1 LEAAWISSSHTP
13 QGPPHTVSIVTTYS
27 IQYSLDC
34 DPSSTLTDPGS
45 PISTL
50 NTSPNKYTTMSADY
64 GTHLRRW
71 AMSLPPVESAVTY
84 LRDLLIRSLQCGPIP
99 EHIAFVMDGNRRYA
113 RSRKLETVEG
123 HNLGFEA
130 LAKILEVCYKS
141 GVKCVTIYAFSI
153 ENFKRSRWEVDALM
167 DMAKTKLVQ
176 MSAHGE
182 LFERYGA
189 KVRVLGDRDLI
200 REDVLKQ
207 VDRAVEMTKDNGKAV
222 LNVCFPYT
230 SREEI
235 THSIRET
242 VKDFSN
248 PPEKKKTK
256 KLFSENHIQQTIRS
270 RQLYSVEEEE
280 SRSQDSLLPPSRDD
294 TTIGSDVDSAFSD
307 QDRSTTST
315 NQHDEA
321 PSSRTS
327 HDTSPVLKPSQKAAA
342 HLPDP
347 ETITAETLTKNMY
360 TCDSPPL
367 DLLIRTSGVSRLSD
381 FMLWQCHEGTEL
393 RFLDI
398 LWPEFDL
405 LHFLPVLLEWQWN
418 QKKAKQEEARLG
430 RRGGDKSKAH

>member
-1 LEAAWISSSHTP
+1 LTAYESN
-13 QGPPHTVSIVTTYS
+13 
-27 IQYSLDC
+27 
-34 DPSSTLTDPGS
+34 PSSLHFYTD
-45 PISTL
+45 
-50 NTSPNKYTTMSADY
+50 MSADY

-71 AMSLPPVESAVTY
+71 ALSLPPVESAVTY

-189 KVRVLGDRDLI
+189 SVKVLGDRDLI

-207 VDRAVEMTKDNGKAV
+207 VDRAVEMTKNNGKAV

-235 THSIRET
+235 TQSIRKT
-242 VKDFSN
+242 VKEFSN
-248 PPEKKKTK
+248 PPEKKPSK
-256 KLFSENHIQQTIRS
+256 KLFSENHIQQTLRS
-270 RQLYSVEEEE
+270 RQLYSVEEEDD
-280 SRSQDSLLPPSRDD
+280 RNQDLLSTPSKDD
-294 TTIGSDVDSAFSD
+294 AANISDVDSVFSD

-315 NQHDEA
+315 NRHDDA

-327 HDTSPVLKPSQKAAA
+327 HDTSPILKPSQHNSQA

-347 ETITAETLTKNMY
+347 ETITADTLTKNMY
-360 TCDSPPL
+360 TCDAPPL

-381 FMLWQCHEGTEL
+381 FMLWQCHEGTEM

-405 LHFLPVLLEWQWN
+405 WHFLPVLLEWQWG
-418 QKKAKQEEARLG
+418 QKKAREEEARLG
-430 RRGGDKSKAH
+430 RRGGDRVKAH

>member
-1 LEAAWISSSHTP
+1 
-13 QGPPHTVSIVTTYS
+13 
-27 IQYSLDC
+27 
-34 DPSSTLTDPGS
+34 
-45 PISTL
+45 
-50 NTSPNKYTTMSADY
+50 M
-64 GTHLRRW
+64 
-71 AMSLPPVESAVTY
+71 TY

-99 EHIAFVMDGNRRYA
+99 EHVAFVMDGNRRYA

-123 HNLGFEA
+123 HNIGFEA
-130 LAKILEVCYKS
+130 LARILEVCYKS

-189 KVRVLGDRDLI
+189 RVKVLGDRSLI

-207 VDRAVEMTKDNGKAV
+207 VDRAVEMTKNNGRAV

-242 VKDFSN
+242 VKDYSH
-248 PPEKKKTK
+248 PPEKKKSK
-256 KLFSENHIQQTIRS
+256 KMFSENHIQQNIRS
-270 RQLYSVEEEE
+270 RQLYSVEEEADK
-280 SRSQDSLLPPSRDD
+280 SQETLNLPSKEDA
-294 TTIGSDVDSAFSD
+294 TAGSDVDSATSD

-315 NQHDEA
+315 NRLDDT

-327 HDTSPVLKPSQKAAA
+327 HSASPVLKPTSQP

-360 TCDSPPL
+360 TCDAPPL
-367 DLLIRTSGVSRLSD
+367 DLLVRTSGVSRLSD

-405 LHFLPVLLEWQWN
+405 WHFLPVLLEWQRGRR
-418 QKKAKQEEARLG
+418 KAMEEESRLG
-430 RRGGDKSKAH
+430 WRGGAKSKAHQE

>member
-1 LEAAWISSSHTP
+1 M
-13 QGPPHTVSIVTTYS
+13 
-27 IQYSLDC
+27 
-34 DPSSTLTDPGS
+34 ST
-45 PISTL
+45 
-50 NTSPNKYTTMSADY
+50 DY

-71 AMSLPPVESAVTY
+71 ALSLPPVESAVTY

-130 LAKILEVCYKS
+130 LARILEVCYKS

-189 KVRVLGDRDLI
+189 SVKVLGDRDLV

-207 VDRAVEMTKDNGKAV
+207 VDRAVEMTKNNGKAV

-235 THSIRET
+235 TRSIRDT
-242 VKDFSN
+242 VQDYSH
-248 PPEKKKTK
+248 PPEKKKGK
-256 KLFSENHIQQTIRS
+256 KMFSENHIQQNIKS
-270 RQLYSVEEEE
+270 RHLYSVEEEDHNK
-280 SRSQDSLLPPSRDD
+280 SQDTLNLAAG
-294 TTIGSDVDSAFSD
+294 GSDVDSAFSD
-307 QDRSTTST
+307 QERSTAST
-315 NQHDEA
+315 NQPDEA

-327 HDTSPVLKPSQKAAA
+327 HSASPVLKPTQQQQQQTSQA

-360 TCDSPPL
+360 TRDAPPL
-367 DLLIRTSGVSRLSD
+367 DLLVRTSGVSRLSD

-405 LHFLPVLLEWQWN
+405 WHFLPVLLEWQRG
-418 QKKAKQEEARLG
+418 QRKAREEEARLG
-430 RRGGDKSKAH
+430 RRGGNRAKVA

>member
-1 LEAAWISSSHTP
+1 MASD
-13 QGPPHTVSIVTTYS
+13 YS
-27 IQYSLDC
+27 
-34 DPSSTLTDPGS
+34 
-45 PISTL
+45 
-50 NTSPNKYTTMSADY
+50 
-64 GTHLRRW
+64 THLRRW
-71 AMSLPPVESAVTY
+71 ALSLPPVESAVTY
-84 LRDLLIRSLQCGPIP
+84 VRDLLIRSLQCGPIP

-153 ENFKRSRWEVDALM
+153 ENFKRSRYEVDALM

-189 KVRVLGDRDLI
+189 QVKVLGDRDLI

-207 VDRAVEMTKDNGKAV
+207 VDKAVEMTKDNGKAV

-242 VKDFSN
+242 VKDYSH
-248 PPEKKKTK
+248 PPEKKKAK
-256 KLFSENHIQQTIRS
+256 KMFSENHIQQTLRS

-280 SRSQDSLLPPSRDD
+280 VRSSSDALNLPTSKDD
-294 TTIGSDVDSAFSD
+294 AATSSDVDSAFSD
-307 QDRSTTST
+307 QDRSTTNQNSST
-315 NQHDEA
+315 T
-321 PSSRTS
+321 PSSLTS
-327 HDTSPVLKPSQKAAA
+327 HDASPVLKPTSQQP

-347 ETITAETLTKNMY
+347 ETITAETLNANMY
-360 TCDSPPL
+360 TCDAPPL
-367 DLLIRTSGVSRLSD
+367 DLLVRTSGVSRLSD

-405 LHFLPVLLEWQWN
+405 WHFLPVLLEWQWG
-418 QKKAKQEEARLG
+418 QKKAREEEARLG
-430 RRGGDKSKAH
+430 RRSGERLKAH